1 MRDLV
6 LFLCGMQMSVKGQEE
21 TEITDSNPPPTTNIQ
36 DNIKGKVTSTCCILY
51 SVYSPLDNVV
61 TFLEYD
67 RFFRR
72 PSPLTPFQE
81 YYKRGQEVHHG

>member
-1 MRDLV
+1 
-6 LFLCGMQMSVKGQEE
+6 MSVKGQEE

-61 TFLEYD
+61 TFLQYG

-72 PSPLTPFQE
+72 PGPLDANCRQGTRIGRD
-81 YYKRGQEVHHG
+81 KRGGTLGLCHH